1 MFFSSGVFV
10 GSAVQAKFLSAT
22 QITDD
27 EELKELFEPFFQA
40 WSIVH
45 DQFLNQ
51 PVDNVK
57 MMQGAIRGLMDSLD
71 DPYTAYMDPE
81 EYRTQNT
88 PLQGEYT
95 GIGAW
100 VDTTGEYL
108 VILSPMPD
116 SPSEKVGIEPGDKV
130 VEVDGEDVTGFDPV
144 IVLEKILGPAGTSV
158 NITIEREGEPE
169 FLHFEVERAVIPIP
183 SVESELLEEELGY
196 IRLYTFGAISAEEF
210 QQALSE
216 LINQGAAGII
226 LDLRNNTGG
235 FVDTAIEIISEFIP
249 EGIVM
254 IEEWADGTT
263 DEYKA
268 TGDPMQPEIPLVV
281 LVNNGS
287 ASASEIVAGALQ
299 DYDRAEL
306 VGTQTFGKGL
316 IQNWIPLIG
325 ENGAVR
331 VTTARWLTPDG
342 RQIQD
347 NGLTPD
353 FIAEITE
360 SDIENEFDT
369 QLERAKEV
377 LSQMIAK

>member
-1 MFFSSGVFV
+1 M
-10 GSAVQAKFLSAT
+10 QAKFLSAT